1 MSSTFEVK
9 ERERAEVKKK
19 MSESMAEGKVLIVE
33 RYPYGIRF
41 FDKESSES
49 YFIKDSDKEG
59 WFVFVVEKN
68 GEMVDVTE
76 DKYENLGVKSL
87 DDLYYG
93 LTLFPTEFFEMLT
106 GEKIKIDFLIS
117 ISKHKF
123 EVCEVDA
130 TEDGSPARDMS
141 ELTECYTVHNDEK
154 RIDYD
159 NYATIPP
166 DWILTLDVD
175 YNFDELLQK
184 ALKDPE
190 QGIKEIEKYVEW

>member
-9 ERERAEVKKK
+9 ERERAKAKKK
-19 MSESMAEGKVLIVE
+19 MSESKVEGKVLIVE

-41 FDKESSES
+41 YINGSEES

-76 DKYENLGVKSL
+76 DKYENLGAKNLS
-87 DDLYYG
+87 DLYHRLVGHPVKYY
-93 LTLFPTEFFEMLT
+93 EMLT
-106 GEKIKIDFLIS
+106 GEKVNFDYLININDYKFDVCTVDASLEEDFL
-117 ISKHKF
+117 
-123 EVCEVDA
+123 
-130 TEDGSPARDMS
+130 
-141 ELTECYTVHNDEK
+141 ELSECYSVHKDEK

-159 NYATIPP
+159 NYATFPP
-166 DWILTLDVD
+166 DWVLTLDVD
-175 YNFDELLQK
+175 YDYNELLQK